1 MKNSLPQILKQKRK
15 EMGLTQEMLAQKL
28 FVSKSAV
35 SYWEKGTRMPD
46 AEMMVKIAKC
56 LDVDISVL
64 MSDGNEIPNV
74 IIVDDEKIILNGGIP
89 IIKSVIPNA
98 EVTGFTKPSDAV
110 QYAKNNKVDLAFLDI
125 EMGMTSGLDVC
136 RELLEISPKTN
147 VIYLTAYSEYSLD
160 AWETGASGFM
170 LKPLTADGIKKQ
182 LSRLR
187 YPIWGIVE
195 QKHGGEAE

>member
-136 RELLEISPKTN
+136 KSLLEINEHTN

-160 AWETGASGFM
+160 AWSTGASGFM

-195 QKHGGEAE
+195 QKHGG